1 MSAVYIVA
9 TALLLIVGVALL
21 LRRKGRTVVDNCV
34 IWVSQ
39 DTHCTAI
46 VYYRNGREIIRF
58 GAEVGVPQGGGG
70 FLHIDVPDTMYTD
83 EGNVVPGDEYAV
95 IKQRVSRGL
104 QQLGVGHEF
113 SSPETVPGQPQPR

>member
-1 MSAVYIVA
+1 VTAIYISG

-46 VYYRNGREIIRF
+46 VHYRDGRQIIRF
-58 GAEVGVPQGGGG
+58 GAEVGVPPDGGT
-70 FLHIDVPDTMYTD
+70 FLYVDVPDTMYTD
-83 EGNVVPGDEYAV
+83 DGHIVPEEKAIVV
-95 IKQRVSRGL
+95 KQRLSHSL
-104 QQLGVGHEF
+104 KQLGIAHEF
-113 SSPETVPGQPQPR
+113 AWPETADQSQLR